1 MIFHQ
6 QHCGKIPPSNV
17 KAPVSSTDS
26 KESNVAEKSDF
37 TTIKQGTFQ
46 PKPVIEKAI
55 VQDDFV
61 RNNDIHVKSN
71 DATVNSQA
79 DIFGASC
86 SSSFRMPD
94 NFDLPDEIIQ
104 EQLPAAKFY
113 TSTPIRYGGTGTG
126 STEKDKMETAP
137 SEILKKST
145 TSKGTQNPRIS
156 FQTRKFR

>member
-1 MIFHQ
+1 M
-6 QHCGKIPPSNV
+6 G
-17 KAPVSSTDS
+17 
-26 KESNVAEKSDF
+26 EKSDF

-113 TSTPIRYGGTGTG
+113 TSTPIRYGGTGI
-126 STEKDKMETAP
+126 TEKDKIETAP